1 MGKVGLSQ
9 HLMPNYF
16 LLPFM
21 CERERERER
30 EHKKHL
36 GERVLV
42 NSNG

>member
-16 LLPFM
+16 LLPFIR
-21 CERERERER
+21 ERERERER
-30 EHKKHL
+30 KKHL